1 MYKNDYFYNRAKLY
15 ISIHVYK
22 TITFYRHPLQ
32 EINIDS
38 ERKRPWRRECFFASV
53 VISFSGVQKIKV
65 IYAISPTSPNVI
77 KPGLRT
83 FIISSRV
90 SLI

>member
-1 MYKNDYFYNRAKLY
+1 MYKNEYFYNRAKLY

-38 ERKRPWRRECFFASV
+38 ERKRPWRRECFFASACHF
-53 VISFSGVQKIKV
+53 IFWGTENQSYLRYFSHF
-65 IYAISPTSPNVI
+65 P
-77 KPGLRT
+77 
-83 FIISSRV
+83 
-90 SLI
+90 